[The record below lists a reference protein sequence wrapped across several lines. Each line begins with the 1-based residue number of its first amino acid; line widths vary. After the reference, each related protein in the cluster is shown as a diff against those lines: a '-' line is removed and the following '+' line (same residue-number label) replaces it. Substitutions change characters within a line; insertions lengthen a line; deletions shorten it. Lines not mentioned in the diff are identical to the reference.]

1 MADRIDQ
8 DIFKPIPMAVW
19 QGYTKL
25 GVIYPKG
32 WVYNGEVLTEELAV
46 PAKPKHT
53 KKLLKHMKNRGI

>member
-1 MADRIDQ
+1 MTDRIDQ

-32 WVYNGEVLTEELAV
+32 WEYEGRILTEDLGV
-46 PAKPKHT
+46 PTKPKYT
-53 KKLLKHMKNRGI
+53 KKLNKYIKKHS